1 MSTISKKICLI
12 GDFGVGK
19 TSLIRRFVERQ
30 FSDRYLSTVGVKI
43 SRKTIELLNNQAEKL
58 NLQLLIWDL
67 EGHTK
72 FKSIAPTYLQGA
84 SGAAIVADVSRPET
98 IERLTEHINLFLSVN
113 KKGIIVVA
121 FNKVDLIAKEDLAQI
136 VEGFQAKAIAQVLAI
151 YQTSAKTSLSVDEMF
166 QTLVNK
172 IVETGNKEQSSV
184 REL

>member
-1 MSTISKKICLI
+1 M
-12 GDFGVGK
+12 
-19 TSLIRRFVERQ
+19 
-30 FSDRYLSTVGVKI
+30 
-43 SRKTIELLNNQAEKL
+43 
-58 NLQLLIWDL
+58 
-67 EGHTK
+67 
-72 FKSIAPTYLQGA
+72 QGA